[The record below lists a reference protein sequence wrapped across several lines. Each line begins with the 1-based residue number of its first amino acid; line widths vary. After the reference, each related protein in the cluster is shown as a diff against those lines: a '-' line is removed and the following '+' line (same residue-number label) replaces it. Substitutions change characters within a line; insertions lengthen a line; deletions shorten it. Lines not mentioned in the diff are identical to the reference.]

1 MVERRCIVTGETK
14 SAEELIRFVCGPDGM
29 AVPDL
34 ACKLPGRGCW
44 VTAVPEAIAKA
55 CDKGLFKRHIDAKAK
70 SADEVIGQLLTL
82 LEMRLRQSL
91 ALARRAGLAI
101 GGGGKLASYDF
112 MDGMLIAA
120 DASQREAKAHRNRL
134 QPEWIYEG
142 FDGCFLGQPFGR
154 ESLAYVGILPDE
166 RHPSKGLNRKIRQ
179 DIIRFQAFLTP
190 LGCQEGPVR
199 CITSH
204 HKVIENSS

>member
-1 MVERRCIVTGETK
+1 MRERRCIATGETK

-34 ACKLPGRGCW
+34 AGKLPGRGCW
-44 VTAVPEAIAKA
+44 VSAQPEAIQKA
-55 CDKGLFKRHIDAKAK
+55 CDKGLFKRHIDAKALG
-70 SADEVIGQLLTL
+70 ADELLSQLVKLFGT
-82 LEMRLRQSL
+82 RLRQTL

-112 MDGMLIAA
+112 MDGLLIAA
-120 DASQREAKAHRNRL
+120 DASQREAKAHKNRL
-134 QPEWIYEG
+134 QPEWGYEG
-142 FDGCFLGQPFGR
+142 FDGHFLGQPFGR

-166 RHPSKGLNRKIRQ
+166 RHPTKGLNMKIRQ
-179 DIIRFQAFLTP
+179 DITRFQAFLVP

-204 HKVIENSS
+204 HKVIEKTN